1 MTSPAKHDG
10 AAGINQRGGQVMS
23 VVLGALLTMLGTG
36 GFAVTRDAGTLPPA
50 VIGLLLM
57 VIGWIGRRG
66 MTRLLLAMGVGIAAV
81 GMLGTAAYVPAV
93 IRLLGGQTLP
103 HPGRIAVLAVT
114 GVLCFGYVTALV
126 RLAVRKV
133 EQPS

>member
-1 MTSPAKHDG
+1 MCPVHPDR
-10 AAGINQRGGQVMS
+10 AAAQYAGQTRS
-23 VVLGALLTMLGTG
+23 VLLGALMVMLGTG

-50 VIGLLLM
+50 FIGLMLM
-57 VIGWIGRRG
+57 VIGWMGRRG
-66 MTRLLLAMGVGIAAV
+66 MTRLLLAMGIGIAAV

-114 GVLCFGYVTALV
+114 GVLCFGYVTAQV
-126 RLAVRKV
+126 RMAVRKV
-133 EQPS
+133 RQPS